1 METVMT
7 PLKVFITGATDAL
20 GREVTR
26 QLVAR
31 GCRVAGMTQG
41 VQGAQTVRQDG
52 GIPVYGDSLRAGE
65 IKSAIHMAEADVVMH
80 LAAQHPN
87 HIPQRSTVWDERVL
101 LDSINAVLE
110 AAKGVKFLIYPSYAF
125 LYGDT
130 HGEWVDES
138 APRLK
143 PRNNVIFRAALE
155 VEDRVLNS
163 GVPACILRAGFVYG
177 AEGDGNLAFR
187 ESLRQGKPLV
197 ISEGHTYSNW
207 IYAGDLASAAI
218 RAAERQPSGAI
229 FNVVDDEPVSPATF
243 VDHFAERLG
252 LSRAVRLPSRPA
264 FASRNATTEMQRALW
279 DMSLRVKND
288 RAKTEL
294 GWTPRYPTYREG
306 IEQTLLMWRAEQAA
320 ES

>member
-1 METVMT
+1 VH
-7 PLKVFITGATDAL
+7 
-20 GREVTR
+20 
-26 QLVAR
+26 
-31 GCRVAGMTQG
+31 
-41 VQGAQTVRQDG
+41 GAQIVRLDG
-52 GIPVYGDSLRAGE
+52 GIPVFGDSLRAGE

-80 LAAQHPN
+80 LGAQSPN
-87 HIPQRSTVWDERVL
+87 HIPQRSTVWDEHVL
-101 LDSINAVLE
+101 TESAAAVME
-110 AAKGVKFLIYPSYAF
+110 AAKGVKFVVYPSYAF

-143 PRNNVIFRAALE
+143 PRNNAIFRAAVE
-155 VEDRVLNS
+155 AEDRVLNS

-177 AEGDGNLAFR
+177 AEGDGNLALR

-197 ISEGHTYSNW
+197 VSDNHTYGNW
-207 IYAGDLASAAI
+207 IYAGDLAAAAI
-218 RAAERQPSGAI
+218 RAAEQRPAGTI
-229 FNVVDDEPVSPATF
+229 VNIVDNEPVSPAAF

-252 LSRAVRLPSRPA
+252 LTHAIRLPSRPA

-288 RAKTEL
+288 KAKAEL